1 MAETKPEA
9 GGGGGS
15 AGIAGSA
22 DGTNNTDSITANTDG
37 TTAAAS
43 NDGGGSALMFK
54 PNERILCFHGPLL
67 YEAKVVKAELR
78 DGTDP
83 DAPEPGPHYFVH
95 YKGWKQTWDEWVD
108 ESRAL
113 AFNEENLARQKAL
126 RQAALQASKKKAIV
140 VPARHAPR
148 PDSETESTQQRSRKR
163 LRESSVE
170 KAREERDDAGAAS
183 GAAAAPPK
191 GPDIK
196 IPIPNA
202 LKAQLVDDWER
213 VTKDKLLVPLP
224 RTPTV
229 AAMLEQYQEHRRSAK
244 DKRRASRRDD
254 DEIVDEI
261 VDGLKVYFDKALG
274 NILLYRFERYQY
286 KQIRER
292 HPDLAPSA
300 IYGSEHLLRL
310 FVQLPA
316 LIAHTN
322 MDDEAVAL
330 LKEHLGDIL
339 KYMHRFAKSLFADEY
354 ENASPAYV
362 AVSKAS

>member
-1 MAETKPEA
+1 
-9 GGGGGS
+9 
-15 AGIAGSA
+15 
-22 DGTNNTDSITANTDG
+22 
-37 TTAAAS
+37 
-43 NDGGGSALMFK
+43 
-54 PNERILCFHGPLL
+54 
-67 YEAKVVKAELR
+67 AKVVKAEVR

-113 AFNEENLARQKAL
+113 AFNGENLAKQKAL
-126 RQAALQASKKKAIV
+126 RQAALQASKKRAIV
-140 VPARHAPR
+140 VPSRHGQR
-148 PDSETESTQQRSRKR
+148 PDSETESSQQRSRKR
-163 LRESSVE
+163 ARESSVE
-170 KAREERDDAGAAS
+170 KVREERDDTAQK
-183 GAAAAPPK
+183 APEV
-191 GPDIK
+191 K

-202 LKAQLVDDWER
+202 LKAKLVDDWER
-213 VTKDKLLVPLP
+213 ITKDKLLVPLP
-224 RTPTV
+224 RNPTV
-229 AAMLEQYQEHRRSAK
+229 AGMLEQYQELRRASK
-244 DKRRASRRDD
+244 DKRRAGRRDD
-254 DEIVDEI
+254 DDIVDEI
-261 VDGLKVYFDKALG
+261 IDGLKVYFDKALG
-274 NILLYRFERYQY
+274 NVLLYRFERYQY

-292 HPDLAPSA
+292 YPDTPLSE

-339 KYMHRFAKSLFADEY
+339 KYMHRFSKTLFAEEY

-362 AVSKAS
+362 AVSKAA